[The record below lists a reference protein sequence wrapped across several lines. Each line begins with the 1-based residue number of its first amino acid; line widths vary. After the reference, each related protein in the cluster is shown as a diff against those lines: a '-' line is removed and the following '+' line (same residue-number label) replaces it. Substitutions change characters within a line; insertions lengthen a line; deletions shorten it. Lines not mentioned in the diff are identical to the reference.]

1 MAIQQRNTSQA
12 INSDIQ
18 KQKDDQGRDTDRLL
32 PSPPEKLILS
42 WHEIPAW
49 MQDNV
54 YITGGYRRQTNNYW
68 DCVKSLGYLHNESVN
83 IWSHLLTFILFVGF
97 GIHFLWSQ
105 PFQET
110 LTTFDITYF
119 FLFIVGALLCLGF
132 SASFHCFSCHSEK
145 VAATW
150 NRCDYA
156 GITCLI
162 VGSFF
167 PVIYYGFHCHHILQV
182 VYLSIIVSLGSVT
195 AAVTLMK
202 HFRTPAYRW
211 IRASLFMALG
221 LFGLIPT
228 FHGIW
233 IYGLNNAT
241 KTIALGHMALMA
253 TTYIA
258 GALIYGCRFPER
270 VMPGKFNIFGASHQ
284 IFHICVTI
292 AVLAHYFGVM
302 SAMAFWHDVSNEEF
316 CQTLFF

>member
-18 KQKDDQGRDTDRLL
+18 KQHDGQGRDTDRLL
-32 PSPPEKLILS
+32 PNQSEKLILS
-42 WHEIPAW
+42 WNEIPAW

-68 DCVKSLGYLHNESVN
+68 DCVKSLGYLHNESGTYIGMVYGKARALNVAFAVN

-97 GIHFLWSQ
+97 GIHFLWTQ

-119 FLFIVGALLCLGF
+119 FLFIAGALLCLGF

-162 VGSFF
+162 V
-167 PVIYYGFHCHHILQV
+167 
-182 VYLSIIVSLGSVT
+182 
-195 AAVTLMK
+195 
-202 HFRTPAYRW
+202 
-211 IRASLFMALG
+211 
-221 LFGLIPT
+221 
-228 FHGIW
+228 
-233 IYGLNNAT
+233 
-241 KTIALGHMALMA
+241 
-253 TTYIA
+253 
-258 GALIYGCRFPER
+258 
-270 VMPGKFNIFGASHQ
+270 
-284 IFHICVTI
+284 
-292 AVLAHYFGVM
+292 
-302 SAMAFWHDVSNEEF
+302 
-316 CQTLFF
+316 

>member
-12 INSDIQ
+12 INSGIQ
-18 KQKDDQGRDTDRLL
+18 KQHDDQGRDTDRLL
-32 PSPPEKLILS
+32 PNQSEKLILS
-42 WHEIPAW
+42 WNEIPVW

-54 YITGGYRRQTNNYW
+54 YITGGYRRPTNNYW

-97 GIHFLWSQ
+97 GIHFLWTQ

-110 LTTFDITYF
+110 LTAFDITYF

-182 VYLSIIVSLGSVT
+182 IYLSIIVSLGSVT

-202 HFRTPAYRW
+202 HFRTPGYRW
-211 IRASLFMALG
+211 VRASLFMALG

-228 FHGIW
+228 IHGIW

-284 IFHICVTI
+284 IFHICVTV

>member
-1 MAIQQRNTSQA
+1 MTIQQRNKAQTSD
-12 INSDIQ
+12 SSIQ
-18 KQKDDQGRDTDRLL
+18 KQSEDMGSQSQDTDRLL
-32 PSPPEKLILS
+32 PNQSDKLILS
-42 WHEIPAW
+42 WNEIPAW

-54 YITGGYRRQTNNYW
+54 YITGGYRRQTNSYW
-68 DCVKSLGYLHNESVN
+68 EC
-83 IWSHLLTFILFVGF
+83 
-97 GIHFLWSQ
+97 
-105 PFQET
+105 
-110 LTTFDITYF
+110 
-119 FLFIVGALLCLGF
+119 
-132 SASFHCFSCHSEK
+132 

-211 IRASLFMALG
+211 VRASLFMALG

-233 IYGLNNAT
+233 IYGLTNAT

-253 TTYIA
+253 TTYIT

-270 VMPGKFNIFGASHQ
+270 IMPGKFNLFGASHQ

-316 CQTLFF
+316 CQALFF